1 MNTQFYRS
9 NSDRMIGGVCGG
21 IARYLQIDSTLVRL
35 FFVLLTLADGVGA
48 IVYLIL
54 WIIMPDEV
62 QVSGGSVN
70 DYVRD
75 NAQEISGRAQELAQ
89 DIRRAAA
96 TPHPQTNLII
106 GAALIILG
114 GFWLADNLNIAWLHW
129 LDADIIWGVL
139 LVVGGILVL
148 TRRPKEK

>member
-9 NSDRMIGGVCGG
+9 NLDRMVGGVCGG
-21 IARYLQIDSTLVRL
+21 IARYLNLDSTLVRL
-35 FFVLLTLADGVGA
+35 FFVLLTLADGIGA
-48 IVYLIL
+48 VIYFVL

-62 QVSGGSVN
+62 QVSGGSADDFVHT
-70 DYVRD
+70 
-75 NAQEISGRAQELAQ
+75 NAQEISERAQEIAQ
-89 DIRRAAA
+89 DIRRAAT

-129 LDADIIWGVL
+129 LSLDMIWGVL
-139 LVVGGILVL
+139 LIAGGIVML
-148 TRRPKEK
+148 TRRPKEE